1 MVESDSTYL
10 ERGRQLGGPVYTSIY
25 GIKGQGLRD
34 SWYIYVRHCVC
45 VCVCMCVDVDSC
57 VCQCVC
63 AVVTALLQL
72 AKQFGPFLEDTETKK
87 RQERGGEREIPINP
101 YTLSVGV

>member
-1 MVESDSTYL
+1 M
-10 ERGRQLGGPVYTSIY
+10 YTSIY

-34 SWYIYVRHCVC
+34 SWYMYVCHCVC

-57 VCQCVC
+57 ACQCVC

-72 AKQFGPFLEDTETKK
+72 AKQFGPFLEETKK
-87 RQERGGEREIPINP
+87 GKREGERERDPDKPLYSISGRVI
-101 YTLSVGV
+101 S